1 MSIGY
6 YNHRIRAAVRTAAV
20 RTAAVR
26 TTAARTTIA
35 RMPAAQT
42 MHSRMAPAPRGTIYL
57 IAGNRMNMHSY
68 IVR

>member
-6 YNHRIRAAVRTAAV
+6 YNHRIRAAVRT
-20 RTAAVR
+20 TG
-26 TTAARTTIA
+26 ARTTGA
-35 RMPAAQT
+35 RTTGARTTAAQT